1 MTQISS
7 RRMLVV
13 VATIVVSSFLLLQQ
27 PNLHLESEGLL
38 LEKFF
43 RVKMLACLLFST
55 EWDRIHTI
63 MGRSNCEGEN
73 TITGGL
79 RSYLSRE
86 CITGLR
92 AHIVGLD

>member
-13 VATIVVSSFLLLQQ
+13 VATIVVSSFLFLQQ

-38 LEKFF
+38 LEQLS
-43 RVKMLACLLFST
+43 RVEMLACLLFSA
-55 EWDRIHTI
+55 EWERTHAQT
-63 MGRSNCEGEN
+63 REEAVLREN
-73 TITGGL
+73 TITGVV
-79 RSYLSRE
+79 RSYLSRK

-92 AHIVGLD
+92 THIVGLD